1 MSATHP
7 TESGLTPPVIPANQ
21 TCTKMICF
29 YMTDYVLNT
38 AGQVY
43 YKENFFNATVNASQ
57 V

>member
-7 TESGLTPPVIPANQ
+7 TESGLTPPIIPANQ